1 MSFLCYNNTNFTFS
15 RLLQMHHFC
24 AKILT
29 KLFCERNQN
38 MENLQTNLFFN
49 ISPEEYRSMKLCLS
63 ARERSFKE
71 GETIYTFEK
80 TSQAVGIVLSGAAV
94 IVRYELNGSRTILEH
109 LSEQEIFGA
118 TLAALNSV
126 YENVSVICETDCT
139 VMFIDY
145 SHIISPCAKACRCH
159 HQLIQNMLMII
170 SQKNLQL
177 SERVELLSKRTIREK
192 LLCYFLQ
199 QSSRQNAHS
208 FTLPF
213 TMSDLAD
220 YLSVDRSAMTRE
232 LKKMKDDG
240 IIKVNRR
247 HISICPQMQF
257 LP

>member
-1 MSFLCYNNTNFTFS
+1 M
-15 RLLQMHHFC
+15 
-24 AKILT
+24 
-29 KLFCERNQN
+29 QN

-63 ARERSFKE
+63 ARERTFE
-71 GETIYTFEK
+71 AGETIYTFEK
-80 TSQAVGIVLSGAAV
+80 DSQAVGIIQQGFAV
-94 IVRYELNGSRTILEH
+94 IVRYEHNGSRTILEH
-109 LSEQEIFGA
+109 LNEQDIFGA

-126 YENVSVICETDCT
+126 YEHVSVICETNCT
-139 VMFIDY
+139 VLFIDY

-192 LLCYFLQ
+192 LLCYFIQ
-199 QSSRQNAHS
+199 QSSRQKSHT
-208 FTLPF
+208 FDLPF
-213 TMSDLAD
+213 TMSDLAY

-240 IIKVNRR
+240 IIKVNKRR
-247 HISICPQMQF
+247 VSLF
-257 LP
+257 L

>member
-1 MSFLCYNNTNFTFS
+1 
-15 RLLQMHHFC
+15 
-24 AKILT
+24 
-29 KLFCERNQN
+29 

-49 ISPEEYRSMKLCLS
+49 ISPEEYSSMKFCLS
-63 ARERSFKE
+63 ARERSYKE
-71 GETIYTFEK
+71 GETIYTFEQD
-80 TSQAVGIVLSGAAV
+80 SQAVGILLQGAAV

-109 LSEQEIFGA
+109 LGQQDIFGA
-118 TLAALNSV
+118 TMAALNTV
-126 YENVSVICETDCT
+126 YEHVSVICETDCT

-170 SQKNLQL
+170 SHKNLLL
-177 SERVELLSKRTIREK
+177 SERIELLSKRTIREK

-199 QSSRQNAHS
+199 QSSRQKSHS
-208 FTLPF
+208 FDLPF

-240 IIKVNRR
+240 IIKVTKK
-247 HISICPQMQF
+247 HVSLC
-257 LP
+257 L

>member
-1 MSFLCYNNTNFTFS
+1 
-15 RLLQMHHFC
+15 
-24 AKILT
+24 
-29 KLFCERNQN
+29 

>member
-109 LSEQEIFGA
+109 LSEQDIFGA

-199 QSSRQNAHS
+199 QSSKQNAHS

-247 HISICPQMQF
+247 HISICPQIQL